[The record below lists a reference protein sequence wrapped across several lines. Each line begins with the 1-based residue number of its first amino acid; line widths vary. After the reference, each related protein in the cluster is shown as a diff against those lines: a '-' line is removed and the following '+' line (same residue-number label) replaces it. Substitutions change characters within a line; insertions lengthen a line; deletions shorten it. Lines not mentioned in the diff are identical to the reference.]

1 VVARYQNRRFS
12 HKFVKLDLLEL
23 STMAEKLPPSDMSQ
37 LDVEKQE
44 HPNEVPG
51 EAVDVLAPER
61 LTPIASIG
69 ASLHSVETN
78 PYGSRPACFSST
90 LQECLFVLTTTMAI
104 GQSSIFTGAAI
115 CITSR
120 IGEALNMT
128 AAEVTWI
135 SAAQSLAAGCF
146 LLFFGRVAD
155 LFGRRQ
161 MFLWSMASSSASLLI
176 IGFAKDAYYMD
187 IFCGL
192 SGVCSA
198 AAVPPAIGTLGAV
211 YSKPSRRKNRAF
223 ACFSAGNPLGFVLG
237 AFVAGVVM
245 LISTWR
251 AVFWV
256 LCIIY
261 VIFTFIAWWTIPK
274 DDGQVKGKFDME
286 TLAKF
291 DFLGAFLA
299 VVGIAMFTGAL
310 TLANTAP
317 QGWQTNYVIAL
328 LVIGIV
334 LIAMF
339 IYWQSIFKHP
349 LMPLHVWKDRNFT
362 LLNVILCLGF
372 YGFSNNIFWL
382 SLMWQRIDHCSPLQ
396 VALRLLPQAVCGL
409 LVNFIAA
416 MIMHRVSNKLLMIIG
431 AVAYVASDT
440 LISAMPAGSSWWAL
454 TFPSLVLSVLGADF
468 EFTITNMYVMSSL
481 PSEQQSV
488 GGGIF
493 NTVTRISSSLG
504 LGMSTAVFTGLRGS
518 TDGGVNAPFHAYQ
531 ATFWVALAGAG
542 LALLFLPFLTLK
554 SQGAKRKKEDVSVS

>member
-1 VVARYQNRRFS
+1 
-12 HKFVKLDLLEL
+12 
-23 STMAEKLPPSDMSQ
+23 MAEKLSPSERPHLGVQMEERPAELLGQGADH
-37 LDVEKQE
+37 LALEK
-44 HPNEVPG
+44 V
-51 EAVDVLAPER
+51 
-61 LTPIASIG
+61 TPIASIG

-78 PYGSRPACFSST
+78 LYGSRPACFSST

-104 GQSSIFTGAAI
+104 GQTSIFIGASI

-120 IGEALNMT
+120 IGETLNMT

-135 SAAQSLAAGCF
+135 NAAQSLAAGCF

-161 MFLWSMASSSASLLI
+161 IFLWSMASFSACLLI

-223 ACFSAGNPLGFVLG
+223 ACFSAGNPLGFGLG
-237 AFVAGVVM
+237 AFVAGIVM
-245 LISTWR
+245 LFSTWR
-251 AVFWV
+251 AVFWA
-256 LCIIY
+256 LCVIY
-261 VIFTFIAWWTIPK
+261 AIFTIIAWWTVPK

-310 TLANTAP
+310 TLANTAA
-317 QGWQTNYVIAL
+317 QGWRTSYVIAL
-328 LVIGIV
+328 LVVGVV

-339 IYWQSIFKHP
+339 IYWQSVFKNP
-349 LMPLHVWKDRNFT
+349 LMPLRVWKDRNFT
-362 LLNVILCLGF
+362 LLNMILCLGF
-372 YGFSNNIFWL
+372 YGFSNNNFWL
-382 SLMWQRIDHCSPLQ
+382 TLLWQRIDHCSPLE
-396 VALRLLPQAVCGL
+396 VAVRLLPQAVGGL
-409 LVNFIAA
+409 IVNFIAA
-416 MIMHRVSNKLLMIIG
+416 MVMHRVSNKLLMIIG
-431 AVAYVASDT
+431 AVAYAISFA

-454 TFPSLVLSVLGADF
+454 TFPSLVLSVIGADF
-468 EFTITNMYVMSSL
+468 QFTVTNMYVMSSL
-481 PSEQQSV
+481 PSEQQSI
-488 GGGIF
+488 GGGIL
-493 NTVTRISSSLG
+493 NTVTRVSSSIG
-504 LGMSTAVFTGLRGS
+504 LGMSTAVFTGLS
-518 TDGGVNAPFHAYQ
+518 SSVDGGLHAPFHAYQ

-542 LALLFLPFLTLK
+542 LALFFLPFLTIK
-554 SQGAKRKKEDVSVS
+554 SQGAREKDSPV

>member
-1 VVARYQNRRFS
+1 M
-12 HKFVKLDLLEL
+12 
-23 STMAEKLPPSDMSQ
+23 MAEKTSPSGVSQ
-37 LDVEKQE
+37 LDLEKQE
-44 HPNEVPG
+44 HVADPSD
-51 EAVDVLAPER
+51 EAVSNQALETV
-61 LTPIASIG
+61 TPIASIG
-69 ASLHSVETN
+69 ASLHPVETD
-78 PYGSRPACFSST
+78 PYGSRPACFTST
-90 LQECLFVLTTTMAI
+90 LQECLFVLTTTMAT
-104 GQSSIFTGAAI
+104 GQSSIFIGASI

-161 MFLWSMASSSASLLI
+161 MFLWSMASFSASLLI

-211 YSKPSRRKNRAF
+211 YSKASRRKNRAF

-237 AFVAGVVM
+237 AFVAGIVM
-245 LISTWR
+245 LVSTWR

-256 LCIIY
+256 LCVIY
-261 VIFTFIAWWTIPK
+261 VVFTIIAWWTIPK
-274 DDGQVKGKFDME
+274 DDGQIKGKLDMA

-291 DFLGAFLA
+291 DFLGAILA

-317 QGWQTNYVIAL
+317 QGWRTNYVIAL
-328 LVIGIV
+328 LIIGIV
-334 LIAMF
+334 LVAMF
-339 IYWQSIFKHP
+339 IYWQSVFKHP

-362 LLNVILCLGF
+362 LLNVILCLGN

-382 SLMWQRIDHCSPLQ
+382 TLLWQRIDHCSPLQ
-396 VALRLLPQAVCGL
+396 VALRLLPQAIGGL
-409 LVNFIAA
+409 LVNFTAA
-416 MIMHRVSNKLLMIIG
+416 LIMHRVSNKLLMMVG
-431 AVAYVASDT
+431 AVSFAISDT

-454 TFPSLVLSVLGADF
+454 TFPSLVLSVIGADF

-481 PSEQQSV
+481 PSEQQSI

-493 NTVTRISSSLG
+493 NTVTRVSSSVG
-504 LGMSTAVFTGLRGS
+504 LGMSTAVFTGLSGS
-518 TDGGVNAPFHAYQ
+518 ADGGVHASFRAYQ

-542 LALLFLPFLTLK
+542 LALFFLPFLTLK
-554 SQGAKRKKEDVSVS
+554 SQGAKRKKEDNSMPRKLSTAFAHE